1 MTNEIEERRKKRR
14 ARRVRRRFLSFLG
27 FILMLI
33 YIPALWNWFFS
44 VNYEI
49 ASIGTS
55 TLEIKVPVNGLF
67 LRKEFVLKSPGD
79 GILIP
84 AVQYGERV
92 GKGNEV
98 VSFIQNDMREVV
110 ENYKQMEI
118 EILKRVVADFDKTSG
133 TERAMWESAIEQQ
146 INKLTNIS
154 ENGDLSDAGSVRKS
168 IDNILEAKARYM
180 LESNSVMNKLGKE
193 KDELDRY
200 RSSIEKSVKKVYS
213 PVSGIVSYSLDGQ
226 EESFTFENSQ
236 NITIEQIN
244 EAASASA
251 NDNDWITSTE
261 IEVRKDE
268 PFCKVIDNDEALI
281 ALTVP
286 EKEGKEIL
294 VSFERAKLAGSKLE
308 YAIEIDG
315 LDQRSPVTIESIG
328 EPVEGTYKMF
338 ARLTKYIDRTIDIR
352 GFKGNLIVQNVSG
365 MVVPL
370 RSLFNVNSVDNTAD
384 LAVVEMDKAV
394 FKRVKI
400 IGQQDSYAIIENID
414 PTREE
419 EHVNVFDIYLVN
431 PKNVVEGQV
440 VEK

>member
-1 MTNEIEERRKKRR
+1 MTNEIEERRKIRR

-27 FILMLI
+27 FIMMLI

-67 LRKEFVLKSPGD
+67 LRKEYVMKAPGD

-84 AVQYGERV
+84 AVQYGDRV
-92 GKGNEV
+92 GKGNEI
-98 VSFIQNDMREVV
+98 VSFIQNNMRDIV

-118 EILKRVVADFDKTSG
+118 EILKRVVAEFDRTSG
-133 TERAMWESAIEQQ
+133 TEREMWENAIERQ
-146 INKLTNIS
+146 INKLTLIS
-154 ENGDLSDAGSVRKS
+154 DNGDLSNANSIRKA

-180 LESNSVMNKLGKE
+180 LESDSVTNKLGKE

-200 RSSIEKSVKKVYS
+200 RSSIEKSVSSVYS
-213 PVSGIVSYSLDGQ
+213 PVSGVVSYNLDGH
-226 EESFTFENSQ
+226 EEMLTYENRDK
-236 NITIEQIN
+236 ITIGQIN
-244 EAASASA
+244 DAALSDTS
-251 NDNDWITSTE
+251 DYDWMTLHE

-268 PFCKVIDNDEALI
+268 PFCKIIDNDEAWI
-281 ALTVP
+281 AFTIP
-286 EKEGKEIL
+286 EKQGKEIS
-294 VSFERAKLAGSKLE
+294 VSYEKAKLAEKKLE
-308 YAIEIDG
+308 YDIEIEG
-315 LDQRSPVTIESIG
+315 FNQRIPVTVESVG
-328 EPVEGTYKMF
+328 EPMDGTCKMLV
-338 ARLTKYIDRTIDIR
+338 RVTKYIDRTIDLR
-352 GFKGNLIVQNVSG
+352 GFKGNLILQNVSG
-365 MVVPL
+365 MVVPF
-370 RSLFNVNSVDNTAD
+370 RSLFNINSVDNTAD

-394 FKRVKI
+394 FKRVRI

-414 PTREE
+414 PVREE